1 MENKGLSRTPRLV
14 LGVLTLLFAGIIYAW
29 SILKSPL
36 GDAFGWT
43 PADLA
48 FNYTLTICFFCLGGL
63 ISGIMAKKTSP
74 RFRLIL
80 AAVMVFIGF
89 FVTSRLSGASIIP
102 LYLAYGVVSGLG
114 IGLVY
119 NTVIAT
125 TSAWYPDKK
134 GMCSGWLFMG
144 FGFSTL
150 ILGNIAGKMIEMPS
164 IGWRTTFVV
173 LGIAIAAALIICSFL
188 IKAPGPDFKP
198 PVSEKAEASKAVAET
213 DSGVKTDYTAQEM
226 VRRPSF
232 WMLFVFFILFAAV
245 GSTAISFAKDF
256 CVSLGAAGSFA
267 VTMVGILSVFNGL
280 GRLFSGWFFDKQGL
294 RKTQYITSAVA
305 IAATL
310 VSLIAVMTGS
320 LALGIIGISLC
331 GFSYG
336 FSPTV
341 SAAIVAAFYGTKHY
355 ALNLGV
361 INLILI
367 PAAFTATLAGS
378 FVTKTGSYVSTFV
391 MLLAFS
397 VVGLIINLFIKK
409 A

>member
-1 MENKGLSRTPRLV
+1 MENTSIRRTPRLV
-14 LGVLTLLFAGIIYAW
+14 LGVITLLFAGIIYAW

-36 GDAFGWT
+36 ADAFGWT

-48 FNYTLTICFFCLGGL
+48 FNYTLTMCFFCIGGL
-63 ISGIMAKKTSP
+63 VSGIMAKKTSP

-80 AAVMVFIGF
+80 SAIMVFLGF
-89 FVTSRLSGASIIP
+89 FITSRLSGASIIP
-102 LYLAYGVVSGLG
+102 LYLAYGVMSGLG
-114 IGLVY
+114 IGIVY

-134 GMCSGWLFMG
+134 GLCSGWLFMG

-150 ILGNIAGKMIEMPS
+150 ILGKIAGKLIEIPS
-164 IGWRTTFVV
+164 VGWRTTFAG
-173 LGIAIAAALIICSFL
+173 LGIVIAIALVVCAIL

-198 PVSEKAEASKAVAET
+198 PVSDAKKVKVT
-213 DSGVKTDYTAQEM
+213 DSAPAAESKDYTTAEM
-226 VRRPSF
+226 LRRASF
-232 WMLFVFFILFAAV
+232 WKLFIFFILFAAI
-245 GSTAISFAKDF
+245 GSTAISFAKDYM
-256 CVSLGAAGSFA
+256 VSLGSTSDFA
-267 VTMVGILSVFNGL
+267 VTMVGVLSIFNGL
-280 GRLFSGWFFDKQGL
+280 GRLFSGAFFDKFGI

-305 IAATL
+305 IAA
-310 VSLIAVMTGS
+310 SLISLLGVLTGS
-320 LALGIIGISLC
+320 MALGIIGISLC

-341 SAAIVAAFYGTKHY
+341 SAAIVASFYGSKHY
-355 ALNLGV
+355 ALNLGA

-367 PAAFTATLAGS
+367 PASFTATLAGS
-378 FVTKTGSYVSTFV
+378 FVTKTGSFASSFE

-397 VVGLIINLFIKK
+397 IVGLIINLFIKK